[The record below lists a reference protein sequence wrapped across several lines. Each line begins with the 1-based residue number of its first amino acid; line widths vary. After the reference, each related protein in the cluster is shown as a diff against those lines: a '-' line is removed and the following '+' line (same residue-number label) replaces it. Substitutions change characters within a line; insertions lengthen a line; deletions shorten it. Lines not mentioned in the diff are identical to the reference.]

1 VLYNVYY
8 SHQLLFILLLLLV
21 YNDGQGSYQYFD
33 PNQKDYEPGFGSIQD
48 SVSNIDSDD
57 SYVPDEDQLSSS
69 DHDSE
74 SEIREEAILCENKDD
89 AHDQDDNVS
98 DKELRHLVLTLPPLS
113 HVTRLLMK
121 AALVLVKK

>member
-1 VLYNVYY
+1 MTGRVPTNISIRTKKIMSLA
-8 SHQLLFILLLLLV
+8 LV
-21 YNDGQGSYQYFD
+21 QS
-33 PNQKDYEPGFGSIQD
+33 ED
-48 SVSNIDSDD
+48 SDSNIDSDD

-74 SEIREEAILCENKDD
+74 SETREEAILCENKDD